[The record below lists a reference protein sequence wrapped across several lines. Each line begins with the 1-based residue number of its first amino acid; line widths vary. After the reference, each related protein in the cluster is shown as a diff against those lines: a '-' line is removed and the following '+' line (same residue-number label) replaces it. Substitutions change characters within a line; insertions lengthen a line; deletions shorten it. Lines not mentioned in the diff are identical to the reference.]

1 VVYADDNGSPG
12 EMLGFSPVFMG
23 FNVDVFVK
31 IDPEKT
37 IPMLFAMLHEDAG
50 QEGVFE
56 FPGVDEPVIV
66 SGEVVSK
73 AFPASDPFVEPF
85 GLPEDIG
92 K

>member
-1 VVYADDNGSPG
+1 
-12 EMLGFSPVFMG
+12 
-23 FNVDVFVK
+23 
-31 IDPEKT
+31 
-37 IPMLFAMLHEDAG
+37 MLHEDAG

-56 FPGVDEPVIV
+56 FPGVDVPFFN
-66 SGEVVSK
+66 GEVVSK